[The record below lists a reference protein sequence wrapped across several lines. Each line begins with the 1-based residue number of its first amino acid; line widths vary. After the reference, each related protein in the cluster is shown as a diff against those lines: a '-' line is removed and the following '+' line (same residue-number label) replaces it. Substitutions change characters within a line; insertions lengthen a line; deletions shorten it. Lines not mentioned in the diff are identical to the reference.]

1 MAAEE
6 ILPLFD
12 LFWFQR
18 AVFSGK
24 PLLQTRSEAPENRF
38 QSSVMQAIKVRS
50 QSEYL
55 LSSNFPPPETAFYST
70 GSIPT
75 NQKLETILSGKVT
88 EFPGDG
94 EGKPAEIPAKKK
106 LEGNENKRRKKKG
119 RGLSKSLSDLEFEE
133 LKGFM
138 DLGFVFCEEDK
149 NNSSLA
155 SIIPGLQRL
164 GKKTGENEEEKKEE
178 KGIENGVSISRP
190 YLSEAWEAVEE
201 ENEKKVLMKWR
212 VPDLGATEMDMKDHL
227 KFWAHTV
234 ASTVR

>member
-12 LFWFQR
+12 LFWFKR
-18 AVFSGK
+18 AIFAGK
-24 PLLQTRSEAPENRF
+24 PLLQTSSSAPENRF
-38 QSSVMQAIKVRS
+38 QSPVRQVMKVRS

-55 LSSNFPPPETAFYST
+55 LSTKNFPPPKTSVYSIG
-70 GSIPT
+70 GSMIST

-88 EFPGDG
+88 EFSSSV
-94 EGKPAEIPAKKK
+94 EWKPAKKK
-106 LEGNENKRRKKKG
+106 LEGGNENKRRKTRGK
-119 RGLSKSLSDLEFEE
+119 GLSKSLSDLEFEE

-138 DLGFVFCEEDK
+138 DLGFVFSEEDK
-149 NNSSLA
+149 NDSNLA

-164 GKKTGENEEEKKEE
+164 GQKTGENEQET
-178 KGIENGVSISRP
+178 GIENGISRP
-190 YLSEAWEAVEE
+190 YLSEAWESVEE
-201 ENEKKVLMKWR
+201 ENEKRILMKWR
-212 VPDLGATEMDMKDHL
+212 VPALGATEMDMKDHL

>member
-12 LFWFQR
+12 LFWFQS
-18 AVFSGK
+18 AVFTGK
-24 PLLQTRSEAPENRF
+24 PLLPTRFESPENRL
-38 QSSVMQAIKVRS
+38 QSPVMQVVKVRS
-50 QSEYL
+50 QSEYP
-55 LSSNFPPPETAFYST
+55 LSSNFAPPETVYYSA
-70 GSIPT
+70 
-75 NQKLETILSGKVT
+75 NQKLQPILSGKVT
-88 EFPGDG
+88 EFAGEE
-94 EGKPAEIPAKKK
+94 EGKPAKKK
-106 LEGNENKRRKKKG
+106 PEGSEKERRRKRG

-138 DLGFVFCEEDK
+138 DLGFVFSEEDK
-149 NNSSLA
+149 KNSSLA

-164 GKKTGENEEEKKEE
+164 GKKTEEEE
-178 KGIENGVSISRP
+178 GIESGVSRP
-190 YLSEAWEAVEE
+190 YLSEAWKAVEE
-201 ENEKKVLMKWR
+201 EEEKRSLMKWR